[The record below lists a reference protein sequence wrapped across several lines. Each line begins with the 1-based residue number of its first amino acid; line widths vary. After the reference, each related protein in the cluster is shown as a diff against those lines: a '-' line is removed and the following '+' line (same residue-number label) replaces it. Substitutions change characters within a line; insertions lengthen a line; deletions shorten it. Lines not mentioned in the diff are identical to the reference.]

1 MTSDGNRRK
10 SARLLDAESKG
21 KKICYAEEDVSSEE
35 DDSCQTRRRKKV
47 QIGPVQDPAASRNE
61 NKLKT
66 KVDNT
71 HAGDAAMPSE
81 TPLPESWKLELLL
94 SFLRNYRKD
103 SYNMF
108 AKPVNPQEVKGY
120 NDIIK
125 EPMDFGTISEKLSA
139 GSYRTLEEFQHD
151 VYLVSANA
159 MSYNPPSSIFNRE
172 ARDIKIIADELFGA
186 LKNDLKSFESVRSS
200 KTSRAGMRSKNITNS
215 SADRSTNGM
224 PSRAQ
229 GVAEQKLQKAEVLNP
244 QFSTSNF
251 QRRDLDLNVALSHNG
266 INNSQS
272 SNILLSS
279 TPTQYCGAQTNVGR
293 HNGQFIGT
301 LPSIKASFNSS
312 IGTDVGRG
320 RGPVI
325 TNLPASELRRQF
337 EKVYGPSPSSSRW
350 CCPQGNSSW
359 TPAFCSTLGLNSNCS
374 GGEPRQ
380 FQPMGGRGCTP
391 YGTNSS
397 KQASEGLNRLRP
409 AQIGPQRPVFQPFE
423 QQGQGW
429 STPTSGSQ
437 GLNPLRPA
445 EIGPR
450 RPVFQ
455 PFQQQEQGRSTPTSG
470 SQGLYRLRPVEIGPR
485 RPVFQPFQQQGQGRS
500 TPTSGTSMRPINLSD
515 VDQWFGHH
523 WSGGVSNTGAPPASS
538 QGLGAAET
546 NMFPLNS
553 PHSGGSNTGAPP
565 ASSQGCD

>member
-1 MTSDGNRRK
+1 MMSDGNRRK
-10 SARLLDAESKG
+10 SARLMDAESKG
-21 KKICYAEEDVSSEE
+21 KKICYTEEDVSSEE
-35 DDSCQTRRRKKV
+35 DNSCQTRRRKRV

-61 NKLKT
+61 HELKT
-66 KVDNT
+66 EVDNT
-71 HAGDAAMPSE
+71 LAGDAAMPSE

-94 SFLRNYRKD
+94 SFLRRKD

-108 AKPVNPQEVKGY
+108 AKPVNSQEVKGY
-120 NDIIK
+120 SDIIK

-159 MSYNPPSSIFNRE
+159 MTYNPPSSIFNRE
-172 ARDIKIIADELFGA
+172 ARDVKIIADELFGA
-186 LKNDLKSFESVRSS
+186 LKNDLKSFESVRSP

-224 PSRAQ
+224 PSKAQ

-244 QFSTSNF
+244 QISTSNF

-272 SNILLSS
+272 SNILPSS
-279 TPTQYCGAQTNVGR
+279 TPTQYCGAQTNVGC

-301 LPSIKASFNSS
+301 LPSINASFNSS

-337 EKVYGPSPSSSRW
+337 EKVSGPSPSSSRW
-350 CCPQGNSSW
+350 RYPRGNSSW
-359 TPAFCSTLGLNSNCS
+359 TPPFCSTLGLNSNCS

-380 FQPMGGRGCTP
+380 FQPMGGRGRTP

-397 KQASEGLNRLRP
+397 KQASQGLNRSRP
-409 AQIGPQRPVFQPFE
+409 AEIGPQRPVFQPFQ
-423 QQGQGW
+423 QQGQGR
-429 STPTSGSQ
+429 SAPTSGSQ
-437 GLNPLRPA
+437 VLNPFRPA
-445 EIGPR
+445 ETGPQ

-455 PFQQQEQGRSTPTSG
+455 PFQQQGQGRSTPTSG
-470 SQGLYRLRPVEIGPR
+470 SQGLYRLRPAEIGPR

-500 TPTSGTSMRPINLSD
+500 TPTSGTSMKPINLSD

-523 WSGGVSNTGAPPASS
+523 RSGGGSNTGAPPASS
-538 QGLGAAET
+538 QGLGAVET

>member
-1 MTSDGNRRK
+1 MMSDGNRRK
-10 SARLLDAESKG
+10 SARLMDAESKG
-21 KKICYAEEDVSSEE
+21 KKICYTEEDVSSEE
-35 DDSCQTRRRKKV
+35 DNSCQTRRRKRV

-61 NKLKT
+61 HELKT
-66 KVDNT
+66 EVDNT
-71 HAGDAAMPSE
+71 LAGDAAMPSE

-94 SFLRNYRKD
+94 SFLRKKD

-108 AKPVNPQEVKGY
+108 AKPVNSQEVKGY
-120 NDIIK
+120 SDIIK

-172 ARDIKIIADELFGA
+172 ARDVKIIADELFGA

-224 PSRAQ
+224 PSKGRSQ

-244 QFSTSNF
+244 QISTSNF

-272 SNILLSS
+272 SNILPSS
-279 TPTQYCGAQTNVGR
+279 TPTQYCGAQTNVGC

-301 LPSIKASFNSS
+301 LPSINASFNSS

-350 CCPQGNSSW
+350 RYPRGNSSW
-359 TPAFCSTLGLNSNCS
+359 TPPFCSTLGLNSNCS

-380 FQPMGGRGCTP
+380 FQPMGGRGRTP

-397 KQASEGLNRLRP
+397 KQASQGLNRSRP
-409 AQIGPQRPVFQPFE
+409 AEIGPQRPVFQPFQ
-423 QQGQGW
+423 QQGQGR
-429 STPTSGSQ
+429 SAPTSGSQ
-437 GLNPLRPA
+437 VLNPFRPA
-445 EIGPR
+445 EIGP
-450 RPVFQ
+450 Q
-455 PFQQQEQGRSTPTSG
+455 
-470 SQGLYRLRPVEIGPR
+470 

-500 TPTSGTSMRPINLSD
+500 TPTSGTSMKPINLSD

-523 WSGGVSNTGAPPASS
+523 RSGGGSNTGAPPASS